1 MYAHIRVITKHKK
14 YHPPAIREVKLYQH
28 VKDRISRQSLK
39 EYSQFS
45 EQPQVCECK
54 SRDKK
59 KHSIAVQQNANT
71 LLIDC

>member
-28 VKDRISRQSLK
+28 VKDHRKLHRRCD
-39 EYSQFS
+39 F
-45 EQPQVCECK
+45 QVCECK